1 MWENDEARNS
11 KAGTTSL
18 FGIRALSLFRHSS
31 FVIRYLVMAY
41 LDQFLSV
48 IVKHGG
54 SDLHIGVGQP
64 PKMRMH
70 GDIMPIRADPVTHEE
85 ATRMMS
91 EISGPHN
98 WEIFEQRGD
107 LDFAYEMDEASRFR
121 SNYFK
126 QSNGYGAV
134 FRLIPTK
141 IATLEQL
148 GIPLVVREFANF
160 RGGLVLVTGPTG
172 SGKTTT
178 QAALIDY
185 INQNF
190 SKHVVTIEEPIEFVH
205 NNKRSTITQRE
216 VPGNSTSFAAALKAA
231 LREDTDIVLVGEMRD
246 LETISLAL
254 TAAETGLLVFGTLHT
269 NNARKTVDRM
279 VDVFPADRQPQ
290 ARAMLANSLR
300 GVVAQL
306 LLKRADRPGRI
317 AVNEILISNAAVAA
331 IIREGA
337 TQKLQDVIVSGR
349 AQGMQFMDDTIWA
362 LLEKGIVS
370 PHEAFMKAIDKGRF
384 KPFLSAEEE
393 ALANAAGAAPEDEK
407 RARGDFVKPTG
418 ARAANRAVR

>member
-1 MWENDEARNS
+1 
-11 KAGTTSL
+11 
-18 FGIRALSLFRHSS
+18 
-31 FVIRYLVMAY
+31 
-41 LDQFLSV
+41 
-48 IVKHGG
+48 
-54 SDLHIGVGQP
+54 
-64 PKMRMH
+64 
-70 GDIMPIRADPVTHEE
+70 MPIRAEPLSRDE
-85 ATRMMS
+85 AVQMMS
-91 EISGPHN
+91 EICGAPN
-98 WEIFEQRGD
+98 WETFEQRGD

-126 QSNGYGAV
+126 QSNGYGAT

-141 IATLEQL
+141 IATLEEL
-148 GIPLVVREFANF
+148 GIPLVVKEFANL

-190 SKHVVTIEEPIEFVH
+190 AKHVVTIEEPIEFVH
-205 NNKRSTITQRE
+205 DNKMSTITQRE
-216 VPGNSTSFAAALKAA
+216 VPTNSSSFAAGLKGA
-231 LREDTDIVLVGEMRD
+231 LRQDTDIVLVGEMRD
-246 LETISLAL
+246 LETVSLAL

-269 NNARKTVDRM
+269 NNARKTIDRM
-279 VDVFPADRQPQ
+279 VDVFPAERQPQ

-317 AVNEILISNAAVAA
+317 AVNEILIANPAVAA

-337 TQKLQDVIVSGR
+337 TQKLQDVIISGK
-349 AQGMQFMDDTIWA
+349 AQGMQFMDDAIWA

-370 PHEAFMKAIDKGRF
+370 SHEAFMKAIDKSRF
-384 KPFLSAEEE
+384 KPFLSPEEE
-393 ALANAAGAAPEDEK
+393 ALGNAAGAVPNDEK
-407 RARGDFVKPTG
+407 RLPGNFVKPPS
-418 ARAANRAVR
+418 ARAR

>member
-1 MWENDEARNS
+1 
-11 KAGTTSL
+11 
-18 FGIRALSLFRHSS
+18 
-31 FVIRYLVMAY
+31 MAY
-41 LDQFLSV
+41 LDQFLSL
-48 IVKHGG
+48 IVDQGG
-54 SDLHIGVGQP
+54 SDLHIGEGEP
-64 PKMRMH
+64 PKMRKH
-70 GDIMPIRADPVTHEE
+70 GDVAPIRAEPVSHDE
-85 ATRMMS
+85 AMS
-91 EISGPHN
+91 MLSEVCGQHD
-98 WEIFEQRGD
+98 WEVFEGRGD
-107 LDFAYEMDEASRFR
+107 LDFAYEMDAASRFR
-121 SNYFK
+121 CNYLK
-126 QSNGYGAV
+126 QANGYGAV

-141 IATLEQL
+141 IATLEEL
-148 GIPLVVREFANF
+148 GIPPVVKEFGHL
-160 RGGLVLVTGPTG
+160 RSGLVLITGPTG
-172 SGKTTT
+172 SGKSTTV
-178 QAALIDY
+178 AALVDY
-185 INQNF
+185 INENF
-190 SKHVVTIEEPIEFVH
+190 PRHIVTIEEPIEFVH
-205 NNKRSTITQRE
+205 DNKRSIITQRE
-216 VPGNSTSFAAALKAA
+216 VPGDAESFPTGLKAA
-231 LREDTDIVLVGEMRD
+231 LREDADIVLVGEMRD

-393 ALANAAGAAPEDEK
+393 ALANAAGAAPDDEK

-418 ARAANRAVR
+418 ARAAKRAVS